1 MLEAIGQGGVVA
13 CEHML
18 EVRTGGIAGAPAV
31 TCYPMLDDRHPE
43 IGKEGGL
50 HGWLEKKRTACQEA
64 AESGDMTK
72 QFAAEPDKG
81 HQRMLTEFVR
91 EIRGERSP

>member
-1 MLEAIGQGGVVA
+1 
-13 CEHML
+13 
-18 EVRTGGIAGAPAV
+18 
-31 TCYPMLDDRHPE
+31 
-43 IGKEGGL
+43 
-50 HGWLEKKRTACQEA
+50 CQEA

-91 EIRGERSP
+91 EIRGERSPVRPVAEAVLATRVCLAATKSYLEKREVQISEITV